1 MRHVFS
7 KSLSILLIV
16 SVSLLFV
23 SCSKKT
29 SSVNNSSNYDYE
41 LSEEHIVT
49 DDETG
54 LQYVNNIL
62 IVYFKDSASDS
73 DVSSVVSDVNG
84 KIVGQYSESNQI
96 QIEVP
101 VKDMSELESLCDS
114 LMERDYVD
122 YCTYDYV
129 YQNDAKELIPNDTWD
144 NYSSNWSKR
153 DSTANWG
160 QIAVEAPA
168 AWALCSN
175 NTSETVVGVVDS
187 GIDVHHEDFE
197 GKVSSVSDNSIP
209 EEHGTHVT
217 GIIGAVGNNHI
228 GIAGMDWKAKILGYD
243 CFLGQEKTSSIKI
256 LNGLE
261 TVVRNGAKVINL
273 SIGSSNNWESH
284 KVDIPRSAYYRQA
297 EDASRT
303 LGRLLKEGFDFI
315 VVQSAGNGAK
325 DYIGIDA
332 YFNGHFCSV
341 DKETCF
347 KGYGNMD
354 DILNRI
360 IIVGNAELSGNE
372 FRQSIS
378 SNGGSQVSIYAPG
391 TSILSSIEN
400 NDYKLLSGTSMAAP
414 FVTGIASLVWSE
426 NPDLNGAEVK
436 RAICDDSNTVYSVAN
451 NPGNA
456 SYGEGRMVNAYRAVK
471 SVSDDKSD
479 EPKIYRDTENSLN
492 DEAIEQHLQINEF
505 ALRDKCVITIKNNTK
520 QNLYMQFIVSFFD
533 ESGNEIDND
542 LDFTLSVASG
552 DDMAFLSSCEREY
565 DHAKYSLDVH
575 PTDDPPAP
583 LDLSIVDNSNEVLVI
598 AENNGASE
606 TQDPVLV
613 TLFFKGD
620 QLVDAKKVVGSIS
633 AVDNWV
639 ATKLVVPI
647 DSIDENTRREYYL
660 HADPFILSPE

>member
-16 SVSLLFV
+16 AVSLLFV

-400 NDYKLLSGTSMAAP
+400 NNYKLLSGTSMAAP

-471 SVSDDKSD
+471 SVSNDKSD
-479 EPKIYRDTENSLN
+479 EWKKAY
-492 DEAIEQHLQINEF
+492 INYI
-505 ALRDKCVITIKNNTK
+505 LHGDGGNK
-520 QNLYMQFIVSFFD
+520 S
-533 ESGNEIDND
+533 SGNYDEPWDEYTYYQLIDVDGDEVPELLRTGGFVAQGEALLTYANGKLIIIDSYVSSYFFEGNSGYLWRSERDRTNDIQYYRYFEFNEGKMTELKEAAEIDP
-542 LDFTLSVASG
+542 TAV
-552 DDMAFLSSCEREY
+552 RE
-565 DHAKYSLDVH
+565 AKYIWD
-575 PTDDPPAP
+575 
-583 LDLSIVDNSNEVLVI
+583 
-598 AENNGASE
+598 G
-606 TQDPVLV
+606 
-613 TLFFKGD
+613 
-620 QLVDAKKVVGSIS
+620 KVVTQEEFDKLRNNEIYSIRNTN
-633 AVDNWV
+633 VYTEELLQEDMLV
-639 ATKLVVPI
+639 AI
-647 DSIDENTRREYYL
+647 ND
-660 HADPFILSPE
+660 F